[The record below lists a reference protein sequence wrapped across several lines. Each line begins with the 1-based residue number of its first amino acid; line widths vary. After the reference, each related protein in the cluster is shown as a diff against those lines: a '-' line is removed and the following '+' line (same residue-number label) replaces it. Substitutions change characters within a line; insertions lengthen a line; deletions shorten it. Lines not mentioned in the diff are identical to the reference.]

1 MVSDRP
7 SRPVKS
13 DTTSGNAPVTRDPAV
28 AAATLRAGRLVAFP
42 TETVYGLGASVAH
55 PEAVAR
61 IFAAKGRP
69 AGHPLIVHGADAG
82 ILDRYGR
89 DVPAAARTLAGRL
102 WPGPLTLVVHRSS
115 AIPDAVTGGRDTVG
129 LRVPDQPL
137 ALAMLREAGAGVAA
151 PSANPFGRT
160 SPTTAAHVA
169 ADLGDRVDLILD
181 GGPCGVGLESTIL
194 DLTTVPPT
202 VLRAG
207 GLPAE
212 LLEEALG
219 GAVRRT
225 ASGPARAPGM
235 LPAHYAPSAR
245 VVVADDPASAVAEA
259 LAAGRRVAVLAGTPP
274 AGLPR
279 AVATLVPADPG
290 TEGYARALYD
300 LLRRADALGV
310 QVVVAVP
317 PPAGGLG
324 DAIRDRLRRAAADQA
339 G

>member
-1 MVSDRP
+1 M
-7 SRPVKS
+7 
-13 DTTSGNAPVTRDPAV
+13 TRDPAV
-28 AAATLRAGRLVAFP
+28 AAAALRAGRLVAFP
-42 TETVYGLGASVAH
+42 TETVYGLGASLVH

-61 IFAAKGRP
+61 IFTAKGRP
-69 AGHPLIVHGADAG
+69 PGHPLIVHGADAA

-89 DVPAAARTLAGRL
+89 DVPDAAWTLAERL
-102 WPGPLTLVVHRSS
+102 WPGPLTLVVNRS
-115 AIPDAVTGGRDTVG
+115 ADVPDVVTGGRGTVG
-129 LRVPDQPL
+129 LRVPAQPL
-137 ALAMLREAGAGVAA
+137 ALEMLRLVGAGVAA

-169 ADLGDRVDLILD
+169 ADLGDRVDVILD

-194 DLTTVPPT
+194 DLTAEPPT
-202 VLRAG
+202 VLRSG

-212 LLEEALG
+212 TLDEVLG
-219 GAVRRT
+219 LAVERVAT
-225 ASGPARAPGM
+225 GPARAPGM
-235 LPAHYAPSAR
+235 LAAHYAPTAR
-245 VVVADDPASAVAEA
+245 VIVAGDPGPVVARE
-259 LAAGRRVAVLAGTPP
+259 LAAGRRVAVMAPAPGAGVP
-274 AGLPR
+274 AD
-279 AVATLVPADPG
+279 AVALVPPDPG
-290 TEGYARALYD
+290 TEGYARSLYD